1 VDLFIKLLILNLLGG
16 DKMKAY
22 VLIKTTG
29 GKARDVLDKIRAMDG
44 VEEASGTYGSFDIIA
59 KMEVKDLA
67 SLVIDEIRRLDGVVD
82 TNTLIVA
89 L

>member
-1 VDLFIKLLILNLLGG
+1 
-16 DKMKAY
+16 MKAY

-29 GKARDVLDKIRAMDG
+29 GKARNVLNAIRKMKVEADGTYGSYDILAKVDTDDVAGLVLDKIR
-44 VEEASGTYGSFDIIA
+44 T
-59 KMEVKDLA
+59 
-67 SLVIDEIRRLDGVVD
+67 LDGVTD

>member
-1 VDLFIKLLILNLLGG
+1 
-16 DKMKAY
+16 MEAY

-29 GKARDVLDKIRAMDG
+29 GKARDVLNKIRAMDG
-44 VEEASGTYGSFDIIA
+44 VKEASGTYGSFDIIA
-59 KMEVKDLA
+59 KMEAEDLA
-67 SLVIDEIRRLDGVVD
+67 SLVVDEIRKLDGVVD

>member
-1 VDLFIKLLILNLLGG
+1 
-16 DKMKAY
+16 
-22 VLIKTTG
+22 
-29 GKARDVLDKIRAMDG
+29 
-44 VEEASGTYGSFDIIA
+44 EEASGTYGSFDIIA
-59 KMEVKDLA
+59 KMEAKDLA